1 MISTETVSYLLAFLQ
16 DIIITVTQR
25 HFVCFPCEVCVRLT
39 HCFFRQVI
47 GQTLLAL
54 KLCITDLKPSIHFC
68 KQVKQTHHDTD
79 DPGKNVY
86 CHTGPAFWSP
96 LPFNRFININVMKY
110 KLARWICRKSM
121 LVISGPNKSF
131 EHKTTQN
138 TPLSAIRE
146 HVIPECTATHS
157 VNVYVY
163 SR

>member
-1 MISTETVSYLLAFLQ
+1 MISTETVSYLLVFLQ
-16 DIIITVTQR
+16 DIIITVTR

-110 KLARWICRKSM
+110 KLGRWTRSKSM
-121 LVISGPNKSF
+121 LVISGPNNTSF
-131 EHKTTQN
+131 EHKTTQHVS
-138 TPLSAIRE
+138 TQQHKTHHWVPLESM
-146 HVIPECTATHS
+146 
-157 VNVYVY
+157 
-163 SR
+163 